1 MDLFSSSPRRRRAFT
16 LLRGQR
22 LVFFVHSHGRALLD
36 VLVHELRAARLRHHG
51 ASRLPR
57 RRDGAAIERGGG
69 ACEGIRRSFVADH
82 CQEAEDEEEDELKMG
97 NAFRKGS
104 SDQRSGLTDGEKR
117 LIRNSWRKFCEQN
130 PDYGVRIFISMF
142 AKHPEYLQ
150 MFPRFRDKE
159 LQTLR
164 DDAKFRAHACAVG
177 HQLSAIVECIE
188 DDEVF
193 IELIRKNAANHLPR
207 AGVSPS
213 NFESLFAA
221 ALEQMVASNKALM
234 TPATM
239 RAWEKL
245 FKVS

>member
-1 MDLFSSSPRRRRAFT
+1 MHFKSAPRTAEQRR
-16 LLRGQR
+16 
-22 LVFFVHSHGRALLD
+22 
-36 VLVHELRAARLRHHG
+36 
-51 ASRLPR
+51 
-57 RRDGAAIERGGG
+57 
-69 ACEGIRRSFVADH
+69 EG
-82 CQEAEDEEEDELKMG
+82 EEEEDSRMG
-97 NAFRKGS
+97 SALRRGL
-104 SDQRSGLTDGEKR
+104 SDQRSGLTDREKR

-130 PDYGVRIFISMF
+130 PDYGVRIFIGMF

-159 LQTLR
+159 LRTLR

-207 AGVSPS
+207 AGVGPS
-213 NFESLFAA
+213 NFESLFTA

-234 TPATM
+234 TPATL